1 MTSILQATTN
11 HHPQHRLA
19 HSMRHG
25 FGAIRKE
32 MRARKA
38 MRALRQL
45 DDHLLT
51 DIGLARGEIAFAV
64 RKGR

>member
-1 MTSILQATTN
+1 MTSIVQATTN

-51 DIGLARGEIAFAV
+51 
-64 RKGR
+64 